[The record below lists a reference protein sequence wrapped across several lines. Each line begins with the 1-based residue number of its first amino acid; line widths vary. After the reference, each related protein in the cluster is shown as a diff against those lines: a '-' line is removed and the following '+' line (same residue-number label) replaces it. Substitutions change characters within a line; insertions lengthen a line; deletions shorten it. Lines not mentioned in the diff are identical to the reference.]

1 MSVSDADRR
10 QDKERT
16 LCRML
21 ALIGDEYFIQVSV
34 WPSAKEFE
42 DALPTTG
49 ASCSTMG

>member
-21 ALIGDEYFIQVSV
+21 ALIGDEYLSV
-34 WPSAKEFE
+34 
-42 DALPTTG
+42 T
-49 ASCSTMG
+49 AS